1 MLIFSVL
8 NHSSFDQITNLSSDK
23 MMQKHQKYFL
33 LGMSGEPP
41 KGSRNINLL
50 FISSKILSLTAL
62 LHLSVSNDSVER
74 LGLDNDTSMLESL
87 LTSIIS
93 NLSASIDTMQSLN
106 LSIKET
112 RNLFSLSKSCIHVI
126 KSTAMWLGLIFHR
139 VTDVIGNDDNSSCP
153 ANLNTAIQQL
163 IKSRCSLVITVLTK
177 ALAIIYDVV
186 SSNKLGRSLNVDLAL
201 DKAFHCCLGAL
212 RKVIGSIHAS
222 RRLNTSA
229 DAQNLGSA
237 FSEYQSFMVS
247 HVILLV
253 EHLVEFPLD

>member
-1 MLIFSVL
+1 
-8 NHSSFDQITNLSSDK
+8 
-23 MMQKHQKYFL
+23 MQEHHKYFL
-33 LGMSGEPP
+33 HGMNGEPP
-41 KGSRNINLL
+41 KGSCNINLL

-62 LHLSVSNDSVER
+62 LHLSVSNDSVGR
-74 LGLDNDTSMLESL
+74 LGLDDDTSMLESL

-93 NLSASIDTMQSLN
+93 NLSASIDTMQALN

-163 IKSRCSLVITVLTK
+163 IESRCSLVITVLTK
-177 ALAIIYDVV
+177 ALGIIYDVV
-186 SSNKLGRSLNVDLAL
+186 STNKLGKSLNVDLAL

-222 RRLNTSA
+222 RRLNASV
-229 DAQNLGSA
+229 DVQNLGSA

-247 HVILLV
+247 HFFFCQTHACQI
-253 EHLVEFPLD
+253 